1 MNLRESEPSSFGAV
15 LNRYLRLKGY
25 SRHGAEVLAAV
36 LWPQAVGPWYARHT
50 EVIRV
55 ENGVLTVHC
64 DSAPLA
70 QQLVADSD
78 KILTRLNRIVA
89 QHLAVESPPASPP
102 PPSVLREIRAT
113 TAYQGRSRPSF
124 AAHPTPTTPR
134 PRPGEIASL
143 PLTPEEEAHAQELAA
158 QIADEHV
165 RRRFLA
171 ALRSS
176 LRLRHWRQAQGW
188 HPCPTCD
195 CLLPPE
201 ESTCLFCNPPPA
213 PPQVRQ

>member
-1 MNLRESEPSSFGAV
+1 MNLREPEPSSFGAV
-15 LNRYLRLKGY
+15 LNRYLRQKGY

-36 LWPQAVGPWYARHT
+36 LWPQAVGPWYSRHT
-50 EVIRV
+50 EVTRV
-55 ENGVLTVHC
+55 ENGVLTIHC

-78 KILTRLNRIVA
+78 KILTRLNRMVA
-89 QHLAVESPPASPP
+89 QHLAAENPSGSPEPPA
-102 PPSVLREIRAT
+102 VLREIRAT
-113 TAYQGRSRPSF
+113 TAYQGRSRPHYAPPQTS
-124 AAHPTPTTPR
+124 TTSR

-143 PLTPEEEAHAQELAA
+143 PLTPEEEAHARELAG

-171 ALRSS
+171 ALRCS
-176 LRLRHWRQAQGW
+176 LRLRHWQQAQGW

-195 CLLPPE
+195 GLLAPE
-201 ESTCLFCNPPPA
+201 ESTCLFCYPPEA
-213 PPQVRQ
+213 PPQVRE

>member
-1 MNLRESEPSSFGAV
+1 MNLREPEPSSFSAV

-25 SRHGAEVLAAV
+25 TRHGAEVLAAV
-36 LWPQAVGPWYARHT
+36 LWPQAVGPWYSRHT

-55 ENGVLTVHC
+55 ENGVVTIHC

-78 KILTRLNRIVA
+78 KILSRLNRMVA
-89 QHLAVESPPASPP
+89 HHLAAENSSGSTEPP
-102 PPSVLREIRAT
+102 PVLREIRAT
-113 TAYQGRSRPSF
+113 TAYQGRSRPYY
-124 AAHPTPTTPR
+124 APHQTPVTPR
-134 PRPGEIASL
+134 PRPGEIESL
-143 PLTPEEEAHAQELAA
+143 PLTPEEEAYAQDLAT
-158 QIADEHV
+158 QIDDENV

-176 LRLRHWRQAQGW
+176 LRLRHWQRAQGW

-201 ESTCLFCNPPPA
+201 QSTCLFCNPPPA
-213 PPQVRQ
+213 PPQVRE